1 MTHSHII
8 FDLDG
13 TLIDSAPSILGAF
26 KLVLEQFFYTPTG
39 PLNSAL
45 IGPPLKQTLQL
56 ISGESDSEKLALL
69 FEAFKSNYD
78 SNAYTL
84 SSSYTGVSEM
94 LESLFRSD
102 NYLHIATNKRLI
114 PTQKILKY
122 FAWEKYFQ
130 SVYAIDKLEPP
141 FSSKAKMIQVMLSD
155 LGLNSKNCIYVG
167 DRPEDGE
174 AASENEMPFIYVE
187 WGYGP
192 DLSKIKSQWSVK
204 NPNDLLTLLC
214 NFNIN

>member
-26 KLVLEQFFYTPTG
+26 KLVLEQFFYTPTR

-114 PTQKILKY
+114 TTQKILK
-122 FAWEKYFQ
+122 
-130 SVYAIDKLEPP
+130 
-141 FSSKAKMIQVMLSD
+141 
-155 LGLNSKNCIYVG
+155 
-167 DRPEDGE
+167 
-174 AASENEMPFIYVE
+174 
-187 WGYGP
+187 
-192 DLSKIKSQWSVK
+192 
-204 NPNDLLTLLC
+204 
-214 NFNIN
+214 